1 MKKIA
6 VTQRLI
12 INDSYFEIREALDIN
27 LCKLIRNC
35 NLLPIPLPINVDF
48 KDYFKSM
55 EIEGL
60 ILSGGNDLFSQS
72 ENDLSKSRDSLE
84 FELIKYCLIN
94 NIPIFGICR
103 GMQIIAEY
111 FASTFKKVDNEVN
124 NRFDLIANP
133 NSIYYTH
140 LSNLKN
146 LNSFHDFTIDKIS
159 EEFIISGTNKNGII
173 KAIEHKTKRIFG
185 QMWHSERESKFRESE
200 VELIKFFFNTN
211 TK

>member
-55 EIEGL
+55 DLEGI

-84 FELIKYCLIN
+84 LELIKYCLIN

-133 NSIYYTH
+133 NSMYYNH
-140 LSNLKN
+140 LNNLKN

-159 EEFIISGTNKNGII
+159 EEFIISGTNKNGTI
-173 KAIEHKTKRIFG
+173 KAIEHKNKRIFG
-185 QMWHSERESKFRESE
+185 QMWHSEREDKFRESE
-200 VELIKFFFNTN
+200 IEFIKFFFNNN